1 MIANKSWVAK
11 PAPDEELYQSLKSQI
26 QTGDILIKLI
36 AQRNITSFNEA
47 KSYFMPSIDDLHSP
61 FLMKDMDKAVTLLH
75 YAIET
80 HQKIVV
86 YGDYD
91 VDGTTAVALVY
102 SFFLKIYSNLL
113 FYIPDRFL
121 EGYGISD
128 KGIDWAHENGAT
140 IIIALDCGIKSIGKV
155 EYAREKGIEFI
166 ICDHHTPGDEIP
178 PAAAVLNPK
187 RVDCEYPYKELSGCG
202 IGFKLISAYA
212 EKYEIPWDPDQYLGL
227 VAVSNAAD
235 IVHMTGENRIL
246 TYFGL
251 LKINTNPRPGYKA
264 LIELAGVK
272 SKMTVNDLVFRI
284 GPRINAAGRIA
295 SGNLAVKILIEES
308 YENAMKLAEQIN
320 QNNTDRQSVDS
331 TITKEALEMIELLD
345 NNETRKT
352 TVLFNKNWHKGVI
365 GIVASRLI
373 DKYYRPTILLTESN
387 GMAVGSGRSVPGFNL
402 YEAIKE
408 CDEYL
413 EQWGGHQAAA
423 GLSLSLDNIQK
434 FSEKFE
440 ESVSRTITDEMLTPV
455 LEYDLEIDLDD
466 VTATFCRSIERFGPF
481 GPESMKPVFVSRGLS
496 TYYKPKLVGNN
507 HLQLSLRSKAGKHYK
522 GIAFG
527 LGHFYEE
534 ILKAST
540 FDICY
545 TIEPNEY
552 KGDYIV
558 SINVKDIHIQ
568 KPDDQN
574 TASVLQNSHA
584 QIH

>member
-11 PAPDEELYQSLKSQI
+11 PAPDEEIYQSLKSQI
-26 QTGDILIKLI
+26 QTGDILLKLI
-36 AQRNITSFNEA
+36 AQRNITSFSEA

-61 FLMKDMDKAVTLLH
+61 FLMKDMDKAVTLIH
-75 YAIET
+75 EAIGNNK
-80 HQKIVV
+80 KIVV

-102 SFFLKIYSNLL
+102 SFFSKIYSNLL
-113 FYIPDRFL
+113 YYIPDRFL
-121 EGYGISD
+121 EGYGISS
-128 KGIDWAHENGAT
+128 KGIDWAAENGAS
-140 IIIALDCGIKSIGKV
+140 IIIALDCGIKSVGKV
-155 EYAREKGIEFI
+155 EYARDKGIEFV
-166 ICDHHTPGDEIP
+166 ICDHHMPGDMIP

-187 RVDCEYPYKELSGCG
+187 RLDCEYPYKELSGCG
-202 IGFKLISAYA
+202 IGYKLISAYA
-212 EKYEIPWDPDQYLGL
+212 EKYEITWDPDEYLGL

-295 SGNLAVKILIEES
+295 SGTLAVEMLIEES
-308 YENAMKLAEQIN
+308 YENAVKLAERIN

-331 TITKEALEMIELLD
+331 TITKEALEMIEQLD
-345 NNETRKT
+345 ENETRKT

-373 DKYYRPTILLTESN
+373 EKYYRPTILLTESN

-402 YEAIKE
+402 YDAIKE
-408 CDEYL
+408 CEEYL

-423 GLSLSLDNIQK
+423 GLSLSLDNIEK
-434 FSEKFE
+434 FAEKFE
-440 ESVSRTITDEMLTPV
+440 ESVSKSITKEMLTPI
-455 LEYDLEIDLDD
+455 LEYDLEIDIDD

-481 GPESMKPVFVSRGLS
+481 GPESMKPVFVSHGL
-496 TYYKPKLVGNN
+496 TNYYKPKLVGNN
-507 HLQLSLRSKAGKHYK
+507 HLQLSLRSGEGKLYK

-534 ILKAST
+534 MLKSSR

-558 SINVKDIHIQ
+558 SINIKDIHFPEAQ
-568 KPDDQN
+568 EQN
-574 TASVLQNSHA
+574 VPEVHQFTHLPA
-584 QIH
+584 Q